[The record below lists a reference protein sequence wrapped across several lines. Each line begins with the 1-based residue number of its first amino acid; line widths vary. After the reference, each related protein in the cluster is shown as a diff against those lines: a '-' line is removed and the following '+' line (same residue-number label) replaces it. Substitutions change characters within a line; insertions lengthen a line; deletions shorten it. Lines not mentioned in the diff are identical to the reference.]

1 MVAVSEILPINDKLH
16 RFAPVSYF
24 DPAYDTYNVTKTKN
38 GVPIVLK
45 FKMHYSVKYTFSYP
59 NIFLLFKVKVRWFSN
74 WENAINE
81 TSKF

>member
-24 DPAYDTYNVTKTKN
+24 DPAYDTYNVTKTMN

-45 FKMHYSVKYTFSYP
+45 FKMHYSVK
-59 NIFLLFKVKVRWFSN
+59 
-74 WENAINE
+74 
-81 TSKF
+81 